1 MPPDPNAELPNAEVG
16 ALVFPKAE
24 VVVPDGAAALP
35 NGEFSLVVA
44 ALPNAELV
52 AVGALL
58 PNAEVVVLFAVLNA
72 ELA

>member
-24 VVVPDGAAALP
+24 VAVPDAAALP
-35 NGEFSLVVA
+35 KGEFSFVA
-44 ALPNAELV
+44 ALLPNAELV

-58 PNAEVVVLFAVLNA
+58 PNAEVVLF
-72 ELA
+72 